1 MAPIELSA
9 RADRAA
15 DAGSSGGTRSAA
27 ASSARKERR
36 VVGRARRPRRSGN
49 GHRGIARALHPR
61 IWLPAA
67 VAFALLGLAWQ
78 LVAVHNH
85 YFLPT
90 LGSIGQE
97 LLHHK
102 IFFARNTLVTMQ
114 ETGVGLGAA
123 FVIAFSLAVVMCH
136 VPVVE
141 RAVMPLVV
149 VLNVT
154 PVVAI
159 APGLVV
165 AFGFGMTPKYIVTG
179 TIVFF
184 PILVNSLV
192 GLRSVDPQALDLL
205 RTLHAS
211 RWEILL
217 RLRLPS
223 SLPFLFAAA
232 RVCFPVSIV
241 GAVVAEFAAS
251 GQQRGLGS
259 IIETSAALGALAPI
273 YAAIFLLALLGL
285 ALTVIVSVLE
295 AKLLSWH
302 ASKQQRT

>member
-1 MAPIELSA
+1 MFSSEIEDEAA
-9 RADRAA
+9 RRAGFL
-15 DAGSSGGTRSAA
+15 D
-27 ASSARKERR
+27 EREGERDSPSWIAR
-36 VVGRARRPRRSGN
+36 VV
-49 GHRGIARALHPR
+49 HPR
-61 IWLPAA
+61 VWLPAT
-67 VAFALLGLAWQ
+67 VTFGVLVLVWQ
-78 LVAVHNH
+78 LLAVHNH

-90 LGSIGQE
+90 IGSIASE
-97 LLHHK
+97 LVNHK
-102 IFFARNTLVTMQ
+102 IFFARNTLVTVQ
-114 ETGVGLGAA
+114 ETGVGLGAS
-123 FVIAFSLAVVMCH
+123 FVIAFLLAVAMCH
-136 VPVVE
+136 ARTIE

-154 PVVAI
+154 PIVAI

-179 TIVFF
+179 LIVFF
-184 PILVNSLV
+184 PILVNSLI

-211 RWEILL
+211 RTEILL

-232 RVCFPVSIV
+232 RVCFPISIV

-259 IIETSAALGALAPI
+259 IIQTSAALSALPPI
-273 YAAIFLLALLGL
+273 YAAIALLAVLGL
-285 ALTVIVSVLE
+285 ALTLIVSLLE
-295 AKLLSWH
+295 SRLLSWH
-302 ASKQQRT
+302 SSKQTSA